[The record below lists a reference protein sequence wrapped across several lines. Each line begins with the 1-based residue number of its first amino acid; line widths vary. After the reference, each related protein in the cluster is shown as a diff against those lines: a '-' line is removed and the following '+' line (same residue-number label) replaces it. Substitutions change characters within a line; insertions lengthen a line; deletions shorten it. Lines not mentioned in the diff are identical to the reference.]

1 MQFCTEQMVQDIII
15 VENRLKKIAQQSE
28 CATTK
33 ILDKYFILI
42 TDEDDKNLTSDLV
55 KLDRYLYWTDL
66 KGSLLMRNHHYANIP
81 HIIH

>member
-66 KGSLLMRNHHYANIP
+66 KDSLLMGNHHYANIP